1 MPSLQGQEEKCRITL
16 DRVAPFVERGPQAD
30 PPAFLEPSHV
40 EKADR
45 GHGNPDPTRFGTTD
59 EAAGLSTEGLLNAAQ
74 VEDQRRRVENGT
86 GLTHGVDGESAPN
99 ERCDARGSRRTRAG
113 ALGWSEG
120 ARRECR
126 AAGRCRA
133 DLQGPFRPSRFR
145 RRRQMRRQP
154 GDWPSAARQHDR
166 LTGAAHLV
174 GDSAEVAARVDDR
187 NALHHLNTGSVHFD
201 FRPPQRGKLMN
212 VGGEPPTS
220 SPSPP
225 RGELRPWSPGT
236 HTGTRRRLT
245 EPQPAD
251 PLAALRSMCGIFRSR
266 PPTGSAAS
274 PACSRTV

>member
-1 MPSLQGQEEKCRITL
+1 MGAATL
-16 DRVAPFVERGPQAD
+16 EA
-30 PPAFLEPSHV
+30 
-40 EKADR
+40 
-45 GHGNPDPTRFGTTD
+45 HGELVPELSD
-59 EAAGLSTEGLLNAAQ
+59 GLKELVGSAEQLDAAAQ
-74 VEDQRRRVENGT
+74 T
-86 GLTHGVDGESAPN
+86 GK
-99 ERCDARGSRRTRAG
+99 R
-113 ALGWSEG
+113 
-120 ARRECR
+120 
-126 AAGRCRA
+126 
-133 DLQGPFRPSRFR
+133 PFRPSRFR
-145 RRRQMRRQP
+145 RRGWMRRQP

-245 EPQPAD
+245 EPQPVD